1 MATPQTQRTVSDVL
15 QDIVGNVQQIIRSEF
30 RLAKVELRE
39 KAERASRPAVFV
51 ASGALIGVYGLGFLF
66 LAAVYGLAIVMPEW
80 AAALIVGAVLSIVGV
95 LALSFGRAKLQA
107 IDPMPDKT
115 VETLKEN
122 VQWAKEQIK

>member
-51 ASGALIGVYGLGFLF
+51 ASGTLVGLYGLGFLF
-66 LAAVYGLAIVMPEW
+66 LAAVYGLAVVVPEW
-80 AAALIVGAVLSIVGV
+80 AAALIVGAVLCIIGV
-95 LALSFGRAKLQA
+95 MVLSSGRAKLKT
-107 IDPMPDKT
+107 IDPIPDKT
-115 VETLKEN
+115 VQTLKEN